1 MAPQR
6 KTLQVR
12 MPAPLYRH
20 AKQVVDEEIEE
31 ISSVNEFIVRAIQE
45 KLKRINEAKID
56 AAFSGMGT
64 DEKYLRTTG
73 QISHEFAT
81 SDWQAFKVSEE
92 K

>member
-20 AKQVVDEEIEE
+20 AKQAVDEEIEE

-56 AAFSGMGT
+56 AAFSGMGA
-64 DEKYLRTTG
+64 DAKYLRTTG
-73 QISHEFAT
+73 NISREFAG
-81 SDWQAFKVSEE
+81 SDWQAFKASAG